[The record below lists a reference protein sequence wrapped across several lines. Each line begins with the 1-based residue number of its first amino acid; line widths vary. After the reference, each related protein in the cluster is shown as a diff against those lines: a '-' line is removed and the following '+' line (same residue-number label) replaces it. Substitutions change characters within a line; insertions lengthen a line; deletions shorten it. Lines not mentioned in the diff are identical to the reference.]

1 MSNAMK
7 SVNALQLRQ
16 CLGSV
21 LDLLERDGAPVLVKR
36 GQRAAAVLI
45 SLKDWQQRFADK
57 AADEAR
63 KAIVERIQQMKFL
76 KPEHE
81 TTPSAALGHEGN
93 AAAGASPPL
102 CLQSGD

>member
-1 MSNAMK
+1 MALDLTLCYAGAMSSVMK

-16 CLGSV
+16 CLGNV
-21 LDLLERDGAPVLVKR
+21 LDLLEKNGAPILVKR

-57 AADEAR
+57 AADDAR

-81 TTPSAALGHEGN
+81 TTTEVLRRMREGK
-93 AAAGASPPL
+93 
-102 CLQSGD
+102 